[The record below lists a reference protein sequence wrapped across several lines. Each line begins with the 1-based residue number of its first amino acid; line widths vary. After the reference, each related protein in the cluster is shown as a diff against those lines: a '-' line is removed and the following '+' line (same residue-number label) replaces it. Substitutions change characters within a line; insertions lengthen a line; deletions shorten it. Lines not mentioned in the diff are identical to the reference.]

1 MFINPM
7 WDSETQRIGKQKCS
21 PRAYHLHLVSD
32 LVGFV
37 ALLLLPCVL
46 VYLKFRDLDHS
57 FDASLWWLL
66 AIPFGVAL
74 CGTVLHSYS
83 WILVARRGF
92 RYDYQTGEAS
102 WLENGQRC
110 VFVWDG
116 IRDAHADGS
125 R

>member
-21 PRAYHLHLVSD
+21 PSAYHLHLVSD

-46 VYLKFRDLDHS
+46 VYLKFRDIDHS
-57 FDASLWWLL
+57 FDASLWLL
-66 AIPFGVAL
+66 LGIPFGVAL

-116 IRDAHADGS
+116 THDTHADGS